1 MGILATL
8 GCELAY
14 LILKCRIWIEFVDFI
29 YTKILELV
37 AKLFSDPQAW
47 EDLFT
52 FSIARK
58 IHLLSRMPQ
67 TLFSLQ
73 YGVDWYFCMG
83 SSLTCALK

>member
-8 GCELAY
+8 VYEFPY

-37 AKLFSDPQAW
+37 AKLFSDPQVQQ
-47 EDLFT
+47 DLFT

-58 IHLLSRMPQ
+58 IYLLSRMP
-67 TLFSLQ
+67 
-73 YGVDWYFCMG
+73 
-83 SSLTCALK
+83 